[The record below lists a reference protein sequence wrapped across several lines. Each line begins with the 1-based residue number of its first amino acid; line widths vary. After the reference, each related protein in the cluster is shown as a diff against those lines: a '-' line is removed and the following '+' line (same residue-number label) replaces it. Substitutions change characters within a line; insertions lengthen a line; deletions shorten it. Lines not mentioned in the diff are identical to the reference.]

1 MTWLSRRRKAS
12 SAFAVSEVI
21 ESKEPRSKEPQSPTV
36 EVTVE
41 QPTRPK
47 RDRWDK
53 LQILVQPL
61 GGLFTAL
68 AIAMLGF
75 KSSEFLNR
83 RQAVETNAR
92 LYSELMS
99 KREESESALRKD
111 MFQTIIGSFVTAKG
125 KGDLDA
131 SVLNLELLAYNFHES
146 LNLKPLFL
154 DLKRKIAREL
164 TNART
169 PAGREEYEAYM
180 DRLERVAR
188 EIGRKQVIVLEGV
201 GSKVDRSIDLSQDPS
216 GESLEPATLT
226 LGSQQATFGVDI
238 LSVDPVNKEL
248 SVGLSIET
256 PDPKLGRQTKS
267 ATFTVSYFDFPM
279 IDNTRLTGGDRC
291 AIVLNAF
298 SAYSADLTLVFF
310 PGAYASLKE
319 KPYYSEVIENI
330 RQENARLK

>member
-1 MTWLSRRRKAS
+1 M
-12 SAFAVSEVI
+12 SE
-21 ESKEPRSKEPQSPTV
+21 SPPPDPPATPAPDLQV
-36 EVTVE
+36 EV
-41 QPTRPK
+41 QQQTRPV

-53 LQILVQPL
+53 IQILVQPL

-83 RQAVETNAR
+83 RQAIETNAR

-111 MFQTIIGSFVTAKG
+111 MFQTIIGSFVNASG

-154 DLKRKIAREL
+154 DLKRRIARE
-164 TNART
+164 TARASGGT
-169 PAGREEYEAYM
+169 RTEYVGYM
-180 DRLERVAR
+180 DRLEKVAR

-201 GSKVDRSIDLSQDPS
+201 GMKVDRTIDLTSDPS
-216 GESLEPATLT
+216 GNSLEPATLT
-226 LGSQQATFGVDI
+226 LDSLHATLGIDILGVDRA
-238 LSVDPVNKEL
+238 NKEL
-248 SVGLSIET
+248 TVALSVET
-256 PDPKLGRQTKS
+256 PDPNLGRQTKT
-267 ATFTVSYFDFPM
+267 ANFTVSYFDFPM

-291 AIVLNAF
+291 AIVLNGF
-298 SAYSADLTLVFF
+298 SEYSADITLVLF

-319 KPYYSEVIENI
+319 KPYYSEVIESI
-330 RQENARLK
+330 RQENARMEK